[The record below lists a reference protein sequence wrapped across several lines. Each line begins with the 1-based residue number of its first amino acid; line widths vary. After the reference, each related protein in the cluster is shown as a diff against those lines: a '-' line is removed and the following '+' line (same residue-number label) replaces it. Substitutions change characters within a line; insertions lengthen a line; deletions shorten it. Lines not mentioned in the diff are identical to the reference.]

1 MEIYQ
6 IWCCVAP
13 TYSFSCTERVDTPD
27 RLFVMLGKLYV
38 FFVFSF
44 FKEKEENELKEQ
56 RYKRLMHLLTRS
68 QFYTQFMVKKLESQ
82 KDEVTTKR

>member
-1 MEIYQ
+1 MICDVGK
-6 IWCCVAP
+6 IKC
-13 TYSFSCTERVDTPD
+13 F
-27 RLFVMLGKLYV
+27 LFLL
-38 FFVFSF
+38 F

-82 KDEVTTKR
+82 KNEVTKKR

>member
-1 MEIYQ
+1 M
-6 IWCCVAP
+6 
-13 TYSFSCTERVDTPD
+13 
-27 RLFVMLGKLYV
+27 
-38 FFVFSF
+38 FFVSF

-82 KDEVTTKR
+82 KNELTKKR

>member
-6 IWCCVAP
+6 IWYCVAL
-13 TYSFSCTERVDTPD
+13 TYSFSCSDYVDTLD
-27 RLFVMLGKLYV
+27 VWFVVMEKLI
-38 FFVFSF
+38 FFLSSFF

-68 QFYTQFMVKKLESQ
+68 QFYTQFMVKKLDSQ
-82 KDEVTTKR
+82 KNELTKKR

>member
-6 IWCCVAP
+6 IWYCVVP
-13 TYSFSCTERVDTPD
+13 TYSFSCSDCVDTLD
-27 RLFVMLGKLYV
+27 IWFVMLDKLNV
-38 FFVFSF
+38 FCFF

-82 KDEVTTKR
+82 KNELTKKR

>member
-6 IWCCVAP
+6 IWYCVAP
-13 TYSFSCTERVDTPD
+13 TYSFSCTERVDGLD
-27 RLFVMLGKLYV
+27 ILFVIFGKLNV
-38 FFVFSF
+38 FCFYF

-68 QFYTQFMVKKLESQ
+68 QFYTQFMVKKLDSQ
-82 KDEVTTKR
+82 KNELTKKR

>member
-1 MEIYQ
+1 M
-6 IWCCVAP
+6 
-13 TYSFSCTERVDTPD
+13 
-27 RLFVMLGKLYV
+27 
-38 FFVFSF
+38 FFFCFFFF

-82 KDEVTTKR
+82 KNELTKKR